1 MVRKAAFTAATILMA
16 GSSLFASAN
25 AKSATYTITMTSFC
39 DVVVLTVDDG
49 FITGTDVGC
58 SGVYPSTPYFIG
70 SSAKIPST
78 VAPGGSVLSVA
89 SDFGITANNVQLD
102 SNLKTLSAVFYG
114 NDSGTLFSNA
124 SAFTYT
130 KGTPSQAQI
139 DANANKPSMMAAVLA
154 RKAQH

>member
-1 MVRKAAFTAATILMA
+1 MLHKAALTATTILLA
-16 GSSLFASAN
+16 SSGLLAQAH
-25 AKSATYTITMTSFC
+25 AKSVTYTLTMASFC

-58 SGVYPSTPYFIG
+58 VGIYPSTPYFIG

-102 SNLKTLSAVFYG
+102 SNLKTLNAVFYG
-114 NDSGTLFSNA
+114 NDSGSLFTNA

-130 KGTPSQAQI
+130 KGEASAAQI
-139 DANANKPSMMAAVLA
+139 AANANKPSMMAGVLA
-154 RKAQH
+154 RRAQH